1 MRKRLF
7 VRVLI
12 IISLCFSVI
21 VPISY
26 ARYVKENN
34 GLGNLDVAK
43 WNIILNNKNID
54 EVIKLDLFKTINN
67 SSLKNETNI
76 IAPGTSGNITLNIKN
91 NSEVVAEGTIL
102 LEELENNNNIPIV
115 YSLSEDGEYVDI
127 NDFIIMN
134 NEIIMPETEKEITI
148 YWKWDFY
155 KDYNQNQKDNDL
167 GTNGTALF
175 EIGINIRIN
184 QKVN

>member
-21 VPISY
+21 IPISY

-34 GLGNLDVAK
+34 GLGNMDVAK

-102 LEELENNNNIPIV
+102 LEELANDDNIPIV
-115 YSLSEDGEYVDI
+115 YSLVEDGEYVGI
-127 NDFIIMN
+127 NEFVIMN
-134 NEIIMPETEKEITI
+134 KEVILPKEEKNVTI

-155 KDYNQNQKDNDL
+155 NNQNDNNL
-167 GTNGTALF
+167 GLNGTAEY
-175 EIGINIRIN
+175 EIGINILVN
-184 QKVN
+184 QKVD

>member
-43 WNIILNNKNID
+43 WNIILNDKNID
-54 EVIKLDLFKTINN
+54 EVITLDLFKTINN
-67 SSLKNETNI
+67 NSLKKGTNI

-91 NSEVVAEGTIL
+91 DSEVVAEGTIV

-115 YSLSEDGEYVDI
+115 YSLVEDGEYVDI
-127 NDFIIMN
+127 NDFLIMN
-134 NEIIMPETEKEITI
+134 NEIIMPENEKEITI

-155 KDYNQNQKDNDL
+155 KGHNQNLEDNDL

-175 EIGINIRIN
+175 EIGINIRVN